1 MDSKKVVDDQSK
13 RFHKPDELSLH
24 IGMLMRAIVLRKDG
38 SEFSARMEQLEIA
51 SDDDDNILC
60 EVAYSSLNYKDAMA
74 IANKGPVVRKWP
86 MVPGIDGAGRV
97 IRSASSAAPEGAQVV
112 ATGWGLGE
120 TRWGCLAEAVS
131 LPDKFCTELPTGL
144 SLRESMG
151 VGTAGL
157 TAMLCILA
165 IEGHGV
171 RPEDGPVLVT
181 GASGGVGGMALMLLK
196 MLGYTAVAST
206 GRVNEAS
213 YLQEIGASRVMY
225 RKQLSEPGKPLQKE
239 EWAAVIDSV
248 GSVTLANACA
258 STRYGGIVT
267 ACGLAQGMDFP
278 GSVAPFILRGV
289 TLAGIDSVMASPAV
303 RRIAW
308 ERIATALDR
317 AALNRI
323 TCEIELADVEAAAQD
338 LLAGQVRGRLIVKI

>member
-1 MDSKKVVDDQSK
+1 
-13 RFHKPDELSLH
+13 
-24 IGMLMRAIVLRKDG
+24 
-38 SEFSARMEQLEIA
+38 
-51 SDDDDNILC
+51 
-60 EVAYSSLNYKDAMA
+60 
-74 IANKGPVVRKWP
+74 
-86 MVPGIDGAGRV
+86 
-97 IRSASSAAPEGAQVV
+97 
-112 ATGWGLGE
+112 
-120 TRWGCLAEAVS
+120 
-131 LPDKFCTELPTGL
+131 
-144 SLRESMG
+144 
-151 VGTAGL
+151 
-157 TAMLCILA
+157 MLCILA

-196 MLGYTAVAST
+196 TLGYTAVAST

-213 YLQEIGASRVMY
+213 YLQEIGASRVMD

-308 ERIATALDR
+308 ERIATAIDR